1 MIEINDL
8 SFGYGAADVLRS
20 VSFSAGSGELIAL
33 LGSNGVGKSTLF
45 RCMLGLL
52 RPRCGTVT
60 INGRDIRALTRAEA
74 AREIAYIPQSAS
86 PGLGC
91 TVLECVLMGTAPKL
105 GILSAPGQ
113 SETQLALRTLDE
125 LGIAHLAPRSC
136 ESISGGERQLA
147 LLARALVQ
155 NARVLIMDEPT
166 ANLDYGNSFRVM
178 RRISELAGRGYTVI
192 FSTHDPNQAFRHAS
206 RVLVLKDGSLLADGR
221 PDEALTEERLNEIYG
236 VRVGVHTL
244 DTSDGRFSVSVPYE
258 RKD

>member
-8 SFGYGAADVLRS
+8 SFGYGASDVLRS
-20 VSFSAGSGELIAL
+20 VSFSAGDGELIAL
-33 LGSNGVGKSTLF
+33 LGPNGVGKSTLF
-45 RCMLGLL
+45 RCLLGLL
-52 RPRCGTVT
+52 RPRGGTVNV
-60 INGRDIRALTRAEA
+60 NGRDVRSLTRAEA
-74 AREIAYIPQSAS
+74 AREVAYIPQAAT

-91 TVLECVLMGTAPKL
+91 TVLECVLMGTAPNL

-113 SETQLALRTLDE
+113 RETELALGTLRE
-125 LGIAHLAPRSC
+125 LGIEHLADRSC
-136 ESISGGERQLA
+136 ENVSGGERQLA

-178 RRISELAGRGYTVI
+178 RRIAELAERGYTVI

-206 RVLVLKDGSLLADGR
+206 RVLVLKGGTLIADGK
-221 PDEALTEERLNEIYG
+221 PSEALTEDCLNEIYG

-244 DTSDGRFSVSVPYE
+244 DTADGRFSVSLPYE
-258 RKD
+258 RND